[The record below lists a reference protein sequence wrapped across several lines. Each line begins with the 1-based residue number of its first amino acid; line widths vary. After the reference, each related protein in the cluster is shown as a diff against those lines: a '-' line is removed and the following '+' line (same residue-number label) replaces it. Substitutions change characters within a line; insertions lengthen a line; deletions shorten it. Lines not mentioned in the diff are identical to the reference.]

1 MQALTNHLATSV
13 DRSIL
18 ENEIA
23 KIVAKSTDF
32 SLAEI
37 IDSKNIESIG
47 IDSLTLTEIV
57 IEIERKFEI
66 VIADDKLNLIR
77 HFQDFVALVNELTLL
92 PREFISR
99 D

>member
-1 MQALTNHLATSV
+1 MQALTNHPATSV

-23 KIVAKSTDF
+23 KIVAKSTDL

-57 IEIERKFEI
+57 IEIERTFEI

-77 HFQDFVALVNELTLL
+77 HFQDFVALVIELTLP